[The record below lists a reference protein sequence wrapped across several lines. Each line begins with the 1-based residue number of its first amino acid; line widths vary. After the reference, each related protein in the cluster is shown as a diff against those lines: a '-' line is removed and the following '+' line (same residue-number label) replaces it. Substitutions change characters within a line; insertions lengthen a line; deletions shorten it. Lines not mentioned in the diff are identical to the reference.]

1 MNANDISAPEADPPA
16 RTPIQIAFH
25 LEHGSLA
32 NAVRRLHALR
42 ALDAAGASFPVH
54 RRLRFV
60 FRGALEELFDR
71 LALDSGLTPH
81 RLDAGSLLLHGRGA
95 FVSAAA
101 NRKVDYASG
110 SIEIWADDLARLD
123 DIRTRLLAVVGDQG
137 FRTDTFTI
145 DWYYGGGFGLT
156 HVSFDEVADPDLP
169 DEAYPTLG
177 EGVASFVQRYL
188 DARDTVL
195 LLQGP
200 PGTGKTRLVRAILKA
215 MSHRKGEAAEVFYTA
230 DAKALEGDEAF
241 AEFLTGTH
249 DAFVIEDADH
259 LLMSRSSGN
268 PHLHR
273 FLSVADGVVRAQGR
287 KIIFT
292 TNLPNLSDVDEALV
306 RPGRCFAVVRTRAL
320 DRDEAAR
327 LVRKIATGDAEAA
340 LEKVFAGTGRTA
352 SVATIYRAIG
362 ESCANGVDSDDLPAH
377 L

>member
-1 MNANDISAPEADPPA
+1 MNAPDHPPPRSDLPERA
-16 RTPIQIAFH
+16 PIQVALH

-32 NAVRRLHALR
+32 NAVRRLHTLR
-42 ALDAAGASFPVH
+42 ALEGAGASFPVH

-60 FRGALEELFDR
+60 FRGALEDLFDR

-81 RLDAGSLLLHGRGA
+81 RLDTGSLLLHGPGA

-123 DIRTRLLAVVGDQG
+123 EIRTKLLAVVGDQG

-145 DWYYGGGFGLT
+145 DWHFGGAFGLT
-156 HVSFDEVADPDLP
+156 NVSFDEVADPDLP

-177 EGVASFVQRYL
+177 DGVSAFVERYL

-215 MSHRKGEAAEVFYTA
+215 MSRRKGEAAEVFYTA
-230 DAKALEGDEAF
+230 DARALEGDEAF
-241 AEFLTGTH
+241 VDFLTGTH

-259 LLMSRSSGN
+259 LLMSRSNGN

-287 KIIFT
+287 KIVFT
-292 TNLPNLSDVDEALV
+292 TNLPNVSDIDEALV
-306 RPGRCFAVVRTRAL
+306 RPGRCFAVVRTRPL
-320 DRDEAAR
+320 DREEAAR
-327 LVRKIATGDAEAA
+327 LIARVTNGDVEPVLKRA
-340 LEKVFAGTGRTA
+340 FSGTSKSA
-352 SVATIYRAIG
+352 SLASIYRAVEG
-362 ESCANGVDSDDLPAH
+362 
-377 L
+377 